1 MKIKKFFHVPKSSY
15 NRFTSGET
23 ILTASLLK
31 GKEEGVV
38 LKGYWEG
45 GGGGNFGL
53 SSCYFLAAA
62 ALAVAHAGAGAA
74 SLVEHKGMRACF

>member
-1 MKIKKFFHVPKSSY
+1 MKIINFFHVPKSSY

-23 ILTASLLK
+23 NLTASLLK
-31 GKEEGVV
+31 RKEEGVV